1 MQFVNAPTELALYT
15 RDASQVHRMRR
26 MTPEDAHVHLRTGDE
41 LLAYLREGLKCG
53 PVLVDDGTR
62 SYLLTEDL
70 GEIGFALMD
79 PHRKKHQ
86 MRVAPPEWFTGEFS
100 LLWMILRVSSL
111 LHLTNQMKLELF
123 HDLALNGD
131 TRGRLVERFRFFE
144 TGVLFF
150 GYVKH
155 LFPATETRRQSLS
168 LFEFPQSHPPPHQA
182 HIQNSWCES
191 QQ

>member
-1 MQFVNAPTELALYT
+1 MLHALGEEVLSVPSMMHTLNIDHTPEDSTAMWIEPVDAMQFVNAPTELALYT

-111 LHLTNQMKLELF
+111 LHLHE
-123 HDLALNGD
+123 A
-131 TRGRLVERFRFFE
+131 R
-144 TGVLFF
+144 
-150 GYVKH
+150 
-155 LFPATETRRQSLS
+155 
-168 LFEFPQSHPPPHQA
+168 
-182 HIQNSWCES
+182 
-191 QQ
+191 